1 MFKNFLVLFSL
12 FLSLFYFTGCV
23 GEPKVP
29 DQKIKQEH
37 ESSNLW
43 AEKTNIDADKDSVD
57 ISDLDKNISSGVVS
71 ESVVESGSVV
81 QRVPFPIAE
90 YQALQKEGKGTING
104 YIYVEDSYGKKIY
117 GKNSKL
123 YLNPITSYSK
133 QWYQESYLRGKKM
146 SKADA
151 KLFNYVKFTASGED
165 GRFAFYGVSTGGY
178 YITGSV
184 VCGYE
189 CGYDSPKNIRIA
201 TEVYLH
207 GNEIVNQDITKRA
220 Q

>member
-1 MFKNFLVLFSL
+1 MQKRYLFVLFVTVLLLTTSCTRNATVAHQPNEDR
-12 FLSLFYFTGCV
+12 S
-23 GEPKVP
+23 GEKWA
-29 DQKIKQEH
+29 QE
-37 ESSNLW
+37 
-43 AEKTNIDADKDSVD
+43 TNIDVNGT
-57 ISDLDKNISSGVVS
+57 DKNITTDSKNAESAKLNNTVVP
-71 ESVVESGSVV
+71 
-81 QRVPFPIAE
+81 RVKFPLNE
-90 YQALQKEGKGTING
+90 YKRLAKKGRATVRG
-104 YIYVEDSYGKKIY
+104 MIYLDDGYGKKIY
-117 GKNSKL
+117 GKNTRL
-123 YLNPITSYSK
+123 YLNPVTSYSK

>member
-1 MFKNFLVLFSL
+1 MFKNILVLFSL
-12 FLSLFYFTGCV
+12 SFSLFYFTGCV

-37 ESSNLW
+37 DNNLW
-43 AEKTNIDADKDSVD
+43 AEKTNINTDADSVD
-57 ISDLDKNISSGVVS
+57 ISDLDKKISSGASDRVVQ
-71 ESVVESGSVV
+71 SGNVV
-81 QRVPFPIAE
+81 QRVPFPVAE
-90 YQALQKEGKGTING
+90 YQALQRAGKGTING
-104 YIYVEDSYGKKIY
+104 YIFVEDSYGKKVY

-165 GRFAFYGVSTGGY
+165 GRFAFYGVPTGGY

-184 VCGYE
+184 VCGFE

-207 GNEIVNQDITKRA
+207 GNEIVNQDINKRL